1 MGRGGLT
8 RAFSPS
14 APYMVA
20 SFNWIGHLPPKEK
33 IPGSSP
39 GAATTFTHLEV
50 VSLGLASSLMVS
62 VAQQ

>member
-39 GAATTFTHLEV
+39 GAATTLLT
-50 VSLGLASSLMVS
+50 SKPSPLG
-62 VAQQ
+62 